1 VDIVERARKERAA
14 VSLREREK
22 EVQRTLATHLR
33 DRDKE
38 RQHYRH
44 EEAVGDFQ
52 ALLTDAVRSADLP
65 WKEAKKG
72 LKRDRRWESA
82 SILSR
87 EEMEDLFNQHIET
100 IAKKKKLRFR

>member
-22 EVQRTLATHLR
+22 EVQR
-33 DRDKE
+33 